1 VYPSV
6 LAAHTIG
13 LGVLVGVSA
22 ALDLRLL
29 GFAPGVPLAPLERYF
44 PIMWVGFW
52 VNAVSGFAL
61 FAAAASTKGV
71 QWIFYVK
78 LALVLSGVVLL
89 RLTRS
94 RVFQDRRVLD
104 TGLVSS
110 TGRLLAAASLV
121 VWTGAIVA
129 GRLMAYY

>member
-1 VYPSV
+1 
-6 LAAHTIG
+6 
-13 LGVLVGVSA
+13 
-22 ALDLRLL
+22 
-29 GFAPGVPLAPLERYF
+29 
-44 PIMWVGFW
+44 MWVGFW